1 MLIKKFLFNNIG
13 MKEIWNKLDLNRD
26 GVVKTAEVD
35 VFLKNLNST
44 LSDEDRKE
52 IIKLIDK
59 YILFQH
65 QKKNFFNKKL
75 SIFKILSNCNGRVEF
90 IELVRA
96 YKQGILSSYNI

>member
-1 MLIKKFLFNNIG
+1 

-59 YILFQH
+59 YILFQ
-65 QKKNFFNKKL
+65 QLKKNYFNKK
-75 SIFKILSNCNGRVEF
+75 IIDF
-90 IELVRA
+90 
-96 YKQGILSSYNI
+96 

>member
-1 MLIKKFLFNNIG
+1 

-59 YILFQH
+59 YVVFLH
-65 QKKNFFNKKL
+65 QKK
-75 SIFKILSNCNGRVEF
+75 IFLTKN
-90 IELVRA
+90 
-96 YKQGILSSYNI
+96 Y

>member
-1 MLIKKFLFNNIG
+1 

-59 YILFQH
+59 YVVFLHSKKIFFLTSPYIILVCVCV
-65 QKKNFFNKKL
+65 
-75 SIFKILSNCNGRVEF
+75 IFLIL
-90 IELVRA
+90 L
-96 YKQGILSSYNI
+96 